1 MSSGLD
7 LEQASTCSSCSIVEN
22 KSNYWTPTLHYQAAN
37 GSFIRVCSRP
47 ASKGPIDDRFDFQ
60 VPQAAG
66 PLTGSPNAGMVV
78 YYIQVGSNIKA
89 FPKVIFPVS
98 RGETASLITGMQG
111 FRMISGDP
119 WLRAYDPTIDDS
131 RSILFRCLQSN
142 DASGTGTDT
151 HGLPTTPC
159 PGGIR
164 SQINFPTYVVLVDV
178 FADC

>member
-1 MSSGLD
+1 
-7 LEQASTCSSCSIVEN
+7 
-22 KSNYWTPTLHYQAAN
+22 
-37 GSFIRVCSRP
+37 
-47 ASKGPIDDRFDFQ
+47 
-60 VPQAAG
+60 
-66 PLTGSPNAGMVV
+66 MVV

-89 FPKVIFPVS
+89 FPKVRFPVAY
-98 RGETASLITGMQG
+98 GETTVLLNAGMQG

-119 WLRAYDPTIDDS
+119 WLRAYDATIDDS

-164 SQINFPTYVVLVDV
+164 SQINFPTYVIICGHALRLT
-178 FADC
+178 ADSSYTAAGTARTSIRRTTRRACSGAI

>member
-1 MSSGLD
+1 MQLMLDRGEQVQLLDPDSALSGGQRELHPRMSTFRI
-7 LEQASTCSSCSIVEN
+7 Q
-22 KSNYWTPTLHYQAAN
+22 
-37 GSFIRVCSRP
+37 GSLP
-47 ASKGPIDDRFDFQ
+47 DRFDYQ

-89 FPKVIFPVS
+89 FPKVRFLVA
-98 RGETASLITGMQG
+98 RGEMTASLIAAPGAQG

-119 WLRAYDPTIDDS
+119 WLRAYDATIDDS

-164 SQINFPTYVVLVDV
+164 SQINFPTYVVFCDV
-178 FADC
+178 FADYLLRL